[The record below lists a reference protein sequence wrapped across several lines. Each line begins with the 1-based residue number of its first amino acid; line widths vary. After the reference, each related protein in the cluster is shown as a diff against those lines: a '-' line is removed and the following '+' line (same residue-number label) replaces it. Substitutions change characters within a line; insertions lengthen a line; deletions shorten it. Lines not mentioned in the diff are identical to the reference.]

1 MKKGRKIKKI
11 ILSIICILLALIVA
25 VFAVCMVPL
34 KTHDI
39 DPKIFDSDGK
49 VAVMEVS
56 KGITAFAPKNP
67 KSGLIFYQGAR
78 VDAKAYAP
86 LMRQLAEKGILTVL
100 IDSPFNLAFF
110 GMDAPDGIQM
120 KFPQVENWY
129 IGGHSMGAEVAGE
142 YLNEHLDEYKGLIM
156 FAGFV
161 TNDFS
166 KTDISVLSIYGE
178 NDGVLTGGAY
188 DECLSHL
195 PEGYTEIVINGGNH
209 SGFAYYGPQ
218 KGDNEAK
225 ISKDEQIAFT
235 ADCVADFVK

>member
-11 ILSIICILLALIVA
+11 ILSVICILLALIVA

-56 KGITAFAPKNP
+56 KGITVFAPKNP

-166 KTDISVLSIYGE
+166 ETDISVLSIYGE

-195 PEGYTEIVINGGNH
+195 PEGYTEIVIKGGNH